1 MFFCAGS
8 QTSQVVCVEKE
19 AGIVE
24 EKFCNISIKPDDM
37 HKPCNDHQCPAR
49 CVLCNCNIIIVLVI
63 VITISLASA
72 ALFHFRGCP

>member
-1 MFFCAGS
+1 MYLCVGS

-24 EKFCNISIKPDDM
+24 DKFCNISIKPDDM

-49 CVLCNCNIIIVLVI
+49 YVLY
-63 VITISLASA
+63 SA
-72 ALFHFRGCP
+72 LRLKNMAQNMVFIRSNSTN